1 MQTNMRVN
9 LGKNSYDIII
19 SVGAIDRLGE
29 HVKQAYSGRKIFVL
43 TDAHVAPLYLERTEK
58 VLQAAGYQTASLV
71 LPAGESTKC
80 LEKLA
85 EVYNALHAFGAT
97 RSDALLALGGGVIGD
112 LGGFAAATYMRG
124 IPFMQVPTS
133 LLAQVDSSVGGKVA
147 VNLPVGKNLVGNF
160 YQPKLVVIDP
170 DTLRTLS
177 DRQFREG
184 MGEVIKYAAIRD
196 AELFDLLEANTD
208 REALMENIVEII
220 RRSLDIKRGMVEND
234 ERDTGER
241 MLLNF
246 GHTIGHSI
254 EAAQNFSDY
263 THGEAVAAGMCLI
276 TELSENAGMTK
287 PGTFVRLRALIEANN
302 LPTNCSADLWPAMKS
317 AVTVDKK
324 HAGKK
329 LTVVLVDKIGS
340 SLLHATDNEFLTGT
354 EALLR

>member
-1 MQTNMRVN
+1 MQTTLRVN
-9 LGKNSYDIII
+9 LGKNSYDILICA
-19 SVGAIDRLGE
+19 GAIDALGE
-29 HVKQAYSGRKIFVL
+29 HIKKAYSGGKIFVL
-43 TDAHVAPLYLERTEK
+43 TDEHVAPLYLERAEK
-58 VLQAAGYQTASLV
+58 ALQAAGYQTASLV

-85 EVYNALHAFGAT
+85 EVYDALHAFGAT

-124 IPFMQVPTS
+124 IPFLQVPTS

-147 VNLPVGKNLVGNF
+147 VNLPAGKNLVGNF

-170 DTLRTLS
+170 DTLRTLTE
-177 DRQFREG
+177 RQFRDG

-196 AELFDLLEANTD
+196 GELFDLLESNTG
-208 REALMENIVEII
+208 REAIMTHIVEII

-254 EAAQNFSDY
+254 EAAQNFSEY

-276 TELSENAGMTK
+276 TELSENAGMTQ
-287 PGTFVRLRALIEANN
+287 PGTFARLRALVEANN
-302 LPTNCSADLWPAMKS
+302 LPTDCDAALWPAMKA

-329 LTVVLVDKIGS
+329 LTVVLVDGIGS
-340 SLLHATDNEFLTGT
+340 SFLHETDNDFLSKT
-354 EALLR
+354 EALLG